1 MTLGLILPMSLMHG
15 GRGGADAQTRLPQGP
30 GDGPASLHGPRCSGG
45 GAVSADAGCWGPSS
59 GSSALSDGSAS
70 RPGSCPPANFTSAWT
85 RESTEGWVANRSAKP
100 SRGLSTHNSI
110 TAEVAPGSSPRF
122 SILRSAEIMASGF
135 FVSST
140 EPASARY
147 SRERDSA
154 SLTTCDTSQ
163 ATTISTTAMMMTT
176 MAPPPEL
183 LLSLDDEDDRDD
195 EEDDGDD
202 HQLHVAVLEVGQ
214 LVAQHRFDLLV
225 VQRFQET
232 GGDGDRILPRVE
244 AGRERVQCWRIHDL
258 QLRHG
263 DAARDAEIFEQIVEP
278 RLFLAGDVMAAGH
291 RVDHRLMEEI
301 GDDDPGDHRDRRKGR
316 GFEQVGEG
324 AAQII
329 GDGLI
334 AV

>member
-1 MTLGLILPMSLMHG
+1 MPIP
-15 GRGGADAQTRLPQGP
+15 GATQAQTRRPQGP
-30 GDGPASLHGPRCSGG
+30 RETPGSSRGPRRSGG
-45 GAVSADAGCWGPSS
+45 WSAGTGCSDRLSGPS
-59 GSSALSDGSAS
+59 AVSDGSAS

-110 TAEVAPGSSPRF
+110 TAEVAPGSAPRF

-163 ATTISTTAMMMTT
+163 ATTISTTAMMITT

-195 EEDDGDD
+195 EEEPDDN
-202 HQLHVAVLEVGQ
+202 EPP
-214 LVAQHRFDLLV
+214 
-225 VQRFQET
+225 E
-232 GGDGDRILPRVE
+232 PE
-244 AGRERVQCWRIHDL
+244 L
-258 QLRHG
+258 QLKL
-263 DAARDAEIFEQIVEP
+263 V
-278 RLFLAGDVMAAGH
+278 
-291 RVDHRLMEEI
+291 
-301 GDDDPGDHRDRRKGR
+301 
-316 GFEQVGEG
+316 
-324 AAQII
+324 
-329 GDGLI
+329 
-334 AV
+334 